1 MRIAIIGY
9 GKMGRSIEEIA
20 VQRGHD
26 IALKISSK
34 NKNDL
39 HAKNLQNVDVAIEF
53 TNPESA
59 FSNISTCLQSSVP
72 TVSGSTGWTDR
83 LGEVQ
88 KWVLQNEGSFLYSSN
103 FSLGVNLFF
112 KLNKYLAQLMG
123 KYEQYKVSL
132 SETHHT
138 EKKDAPSGTA
148 ITLAN
153 QIIALDPDL
162 DSWTLSS
169 EPEARQLQIR
179 SYREKD
185 VPGTH
190 SIYYK
195 DRIDEISIEH
205 RAFSRSGFAQGAIL
219 AAEFLHDKK
228 GVFTMDDVL
237 FSDVD

>member
-1 MRIAIIGY
+1 MKIAIIGY
-9 GKMGRSIEEIA
+9 GKMGRSIEKIA
-20 VQRGHD
+20 TERGHE
-26 IALKISSK
+26 IVLKITSE
-34 NKNDL
+34 NQEDL
-39 HAKNLQNVDVAIEF
+39 STENLAGADVAIEF
-53 TNPESA
+53 TSPESA
-59 FSNISTCLQSSVP
+59 FGNISICLESNIP

-83 LGEVQ
+83 LPEVEE
-88 KWVLQNEGSFLYSSN
+88 WCRNNDATFLYSSN

-112 KLNKYLAQLMG
+112 KLNKYLAGLMG
-123 KYEQYKVSL
+123 KYDAYRVRI

-153 QIIALDPDL
+153 QIIALEEKY
-162 DSWTLSS
+162 DSWTLSK
-169 EPEARQLQIR
+169 EPEPNQIQIK

-195 DRIDEISIEH
+195 DKIDEISIEH
-205 RAFSRSGFAQGAIL
+205 RAFSRAGFAQGAVI
-219 AAEFLHDKK
+219 AAEFIHDKK

-237 FSDVD
+237 FPAT